1 MIGKLNIL
9 LQFNIYQLNQD
20 DTGAIDKTIF
30 NNYVDWCQLEQT
42 NGSRRLESAQISFS
56 KSFKITKRHYSA
68 RVIDPEVTELVYNTE
83 VLSIADIKL
92 ITEGRTTYEEILCY
106 SAPK

>member
-9 LQFNIYQLNQD
+9 LQFNIYQLTQD
-20 DTGAIDKTIF
+20 GTGAIDKTIF
-30 NNYVDWCQLEQT
+30 NNYEDWCQVEQT

-56 KSFKITKRHYSA
+56 KSFKVTKRHYSA